1 MALYLLAQKYARC
14 CFFLGVDHAT
24 HKYPGQSPRLNP
36 VRSRGSIFD
45 DGLDSARLANGRNGT
60 WSSLVASTSK
70 AFSPATWSC
79 QKLHHFQYSRGGDCP
94 REKKIWHLQV
104 QRFWR
109 SWPLPHL
116 LEVDHWECQTYRPH
130 CYSWAASPIS
140 VDLNL
145 NVCISLKHI
154 LQIALF

>member
-1 MALYLLAQKYARC
+1 MHVVVFSWGRSCNSQVSWSITTTR
-14 CFFLGVDHAT
+14 T
-24 HKYPGQSPRLNP
+24 P

-45 DGLDSARLANGRNGT
+45 FPAWTLPGLLTAEMAPEN
-60 WSSLVASTSK
+60 SLVASTSK
-70 AFSPATWSC
+70 TFSPATWSC
-79 QKLHHFQYSRGGDCP
+79 QRLHHFQYSKGGDCP

-116 LEVDHWECQTYRPH
+116 LEVDHWECQAYRPH

-145 NVCISLKHI
+145 NVCISLKHCCE
-154 LQIALF
+154 IALL

>member
-1 MALYLLAQKYARC
+1 MHVVVFFGGRSCNSQVSWSITTTKPCSLSWQHFWWRPGLCQACQRQKWHLKFISC
-14 CFFLGVDHAT
+14 VNF
-24 HKYPGQSPRLNP
+24 QSVFVRNAILRLK
-36 VRSRGSIFD
+36 SWWF
-45 DGLDSARLANGRNGT
+45 
-60 WSSLVASTSK
+60 
-70 AFSPATWSC
+70 C
-79 QKLHHFQYSRGGDCP
+79 QKLHHVQYSRGGDCP
-94 REKKIWHLQV
+94 REKKIRHLQV

-145 NVCISLKHI
+145 NVCISRKHM